1 MSSGKQVGCYY
12 CSKEK
17 LSKDEIGLNKKLIH
31 RQIERMM
38 CLACIAA
45 YFETTEEVLKEK
57 IEDFKRQGC
66 ALFG

>member
-1 MSSGKQVGCYY
+1 MSGGIQAGCAF
-12 CSKEK
+12 CDKEK
-17 LSKDEIGLNKKLIH
+17 LSKDEIALNRKIIH

-45 YFETTEEVLKEK
+45 YFETTEEKLKER
-57 IEDFKRQGC
+57 IEDFKSQGC